1 MIAIEDY
8 QFFAVVIFLV
18 AGTGV
23 VCNALVAVFTRRLKT
38 LNNPFGRLTGSQA
51 TAEIIQCSVFAF
63 YYSPMVFFDI
73 KAMKDHSNIAGGVLL
88 VFYDICIFSHLIIA
102 LNRLCAICFPL
113 KYDRYFSKRNTTT
126 IIVVIWI
133 VSLIVPTAFH
143 GRWDCN
149 LAYTDAIWAFTFRND
164 RPCGLLSWYVDF
176 GQDLT
181 VAIIIAIAD
190 TITIAKVRATSKQV
204 CSSRQMA
211 SKRKS
216 DINFLTQAVAQG
228 VVFATEL
235 FTYFFVA
242 WYIENKFVFFCFTT
256 LAWSVVHTSD
266 GIVIIVFNKEFRRV
280 ICSPFQSSSRVR
292 HSNARTS
299 DSFGTSKK
307 HDAPPST
314 PKF

>member
-1 MIAIEDY
+1 MI
-8 QFFAVVIFLV
+8 QV

-113 KYDRYFSKRNTTT
+113 KYDRY
-126 IIVVIWI
+126 
-133 VSLIVPTAFH
+133 
-143 GRWDCN
+143 
-149 LAYTDAIWAFTFRND
+149 FRND

-266 GIVIIVFNKEFRRV
+266 G
-280 ICSPFQSSSRVR
+280 
-292 HSNARTS
+292 
-299 DSFGTSKK
+299 
-307 HDAPPST
+307 
-314 PKF
+314 